1 MQSASRYRHL
11 ALLLLAVLGGMAL
24 AMFSAGQ
31 LAEQRALR
39 AESRQLRQ
47 QLDLYAQSL
56 QQRIDRYRTLPQVL
70 ALDPELRAAL
80 TQPPDPATHQRL
92 NLKLERA
99 NDVTRSSTLTL
110 IGTDGVAVAASNWR
124 LTSSNVGADYSFRPY
139 VKQALA
145 QGSGRFYGI
154 GMTTGVPGYFLSQA
168 IRDEAGRTL
177 GVIVIKIELAALE
190 REWLRV
196 PDVVL
201 VSDRHG
207 VVFLS
212 SRDAW
217 RYRQLQPL
225 SAHEREELLA
235 TRQYARQALLP
246 TQRRSLE
253 TLDDGSQ
260 VVRIDV
266 PAQRMPV
273 LWQSMAL
280 PESGWRLH
288 LLHDLGGSRAA
299 GRAAAL
305 AAGGIWLALVFL
317 GLLFQQRQ
325 RLARLRQRSRRELE
339 TLLQQHA
346 QELRTAQDGIVQ
358 AAQRADTGLSRSL
371 EHLPQGVVI
380 IDAQLRLVAW
390 NSRYLEIFR
399 FPPDLIRIGRPIED
413 VFRYNARRGLLG
425 PGPVEA
431 AIQRRLD
438 HLRSGRPHMRESE
451 KDDGTVLEIRGNPL
465 PDGGF
470 VTSYA
475 DITSYKNAARELRSL
490 ADALEHRVAKR
501 TRDLAEA
508 KREAENASR
517 YKTRFVASAVHD
529 LLQPLNAARMFVSAL
544 RGRLPDADARQLADH
559 VDNALVAQDAILNS
573 LLDIS
578 RLEAGTLKTQVR
590 DFALGP
596 LLQALAHEFGIVAE
610 DRGLRLDY
618 VPTRAAV
625 RSDETLLRRILQN
638 FLSNALRYT
647 PRGRVLLGCPRRRQP
662 AHRSPRPGP
671 RHPGGVAAGD
681 LRGIP
686 PPRRRRRAGSRRRAG
701 PGDRGAHRPSARPS
715 HRPAFAVGPRQRV
728 HGHRAAGRCRRRGT
742 AAAADRD
749 GQRQRRRPD
758 PARLPGLVHRRR
770 PARVRGQPR
779 AAGALGMPGG
789 TGGRPRGRT
798 GRGAA
803 GSGAGAGAAGRAHGR
818 ARWPGPVRP
827 AMRALERHA
836 AGDPGHRRT
845 GSGPA
850 RAGPGARLGIPV
862 QAGARASAARADDAD
877 AAARLDLGRSRDA
890 LRASREVAARPR
902 PCLGNWLE
910 ALHRPLPFG
919 RNPDRASGRQR
930 TKTPRHAQP
939 NAGAGAR
946 CCASASFCACCARAC
961 ARSRL
966 TLSNCANDCACGVC
980 SACSV
985 GMAARRCAGSL
996 LSPCTTKAVWPACS
1010 VAVGALSPT

>member
-253 TLDDGSQ
+253 TLDNGSQ

-490 ADALEHRVAKR
+490 ADALEHRVAER

-647 PRGRVLLGCPRRRQP
+647 PRGRVLLGCRREGDSLRIEVHDQG
-662 AHRSPRPGP
+662 PGIP
-671 RHPGGVAAGD
+671 EALQQEIFEEFRRLGDGVAQ
-681 LRGIP
+681 
-686 PPRRRRRAGSRRRAG
+686 
-701 PGDRGAHRPSARPS
+701 DRGAGLGLAIVERIGRLL
-715 HRPAFAVGPRQRV
+715 
-728 HGHRAAGRCRRRGT
+728 GHRI
-742 AAAADRD
+742 
-749 GQRQRRRPD
+749 
-758 PARLPGLVHRRR
+758 GLRS
-770 PARVRGQPR
+770 Q
-779 AAGALGMPGG
+779 L
-789 TGGRPRGRT
+789 
-798 GRGAA
+798 GRGSVFTVTVPLGDAA
-803 GSGAGAGAAGRAHGR
+803 
-818 ARWPGPVRP
+818 
-827 AMRALERHA
+827 
-836 AGDPGHRRT
+836 
-845 GSGPA
+845 
-850 RAGPGARLGIPV
+850 
-862 QAGARASAARADDAD
+862 
-877 AAARLDLGRSRDA
+877 AAARLQPPTAMASDNGDDPILHGCRVWCIDDDPRVCEASRALLERWACRVELAAGPEEALAAAQPAQAPELVLLDVRMGAHDGPALFARLCERWNAAPRVILVTAEPDPA
-890 LRASREVAARPR
+890 LRALAQERGWGFLSKPVRAP
-902 PCLGNWLE
+902 
-910 ALHRPLPFG
+910 AL
-919 RNPDRASGRQR
+919 RALMTQ
-930 TKTPRHAQP
+930 
-939 NAGAGAR
+939 
-946 CCASASFCACCARAC
+946 
-961 ARSRL
+961 
-966 TLSNCANDCACGVC
+966 
-980 SACSV
+980 
-985 GMAARRCAGSL
+985 ML
-996 LSPCTTKAVWPACS
+996 LR
-1010 VAVGALSPT
+1010 G